1 MKLQDLLEGLDYKC
15 LQGNMNTEID
25 QIIYDSRIK
34 TKGGLFIAI
43 EGYQTDGHKYI
54 DAAIENGAKVIVLR
68 KPVEIKE
75 EGITVIQM
83 PDTRLGMAVIAN
95 NKYGHPSKAFKLVGV
110 TGTNGKTSITF
121 LLGQLLENYKEK
133 IGIIGTIENRIGKQV
148 LKAERTTPESLDL
161 QRLFKKMVDEK
172 VDTALMEVSSHA
184 LALKRTV
191 GCEFNVG
198 IFTNLT
204 QDHLDFHKTMENY
217 AEAKAK
223 LFKCCEVG
231 VINVDSPW
239 YETMEKGATCKIV
252 SYGID
257 HEADYRATDIQIT
270 ATGVNY
276 NLQCEA
282 GKFAISVPIP
292 GKFTV
297 YNTLAVIAAAR
308 ALGLPMTHIIESLKE
323 VSGVPGRVQSF
334 TSSQG
339 YSVLVDYAHTPDG
352 LENVLETVKE
362 FAKGR
367 IITVFGCGGD
377 RDKTKRPIMGSIAAK
392 YSDHVII
399 TSDNPRTENPYT
411 IIDEVEVGVKRKIVN
426 YDKVEDRESAI
437 KMALKEAQKDDVV
450 LIAGKG
456 HENYQILKD
465 RIIHFDDCE
474 VVKAYLQEEVNETD
488 N

>member
-1 MKLQDLLEGLDYKC
+1 MKLNDLLVGLNYKC
-15 LQGNMNTEID
+15 IQGNMEQEVN

-34 TKGGLFIAI
+34 TKSGLFIAI

-54 DAAIENGAKVIVLR
+54 DAAIENGAKVLLIQ
-68 KPVEIKE
+68 KMVEVSDKT
-75 EGITVIQM
+75 ITIIQTE
-83 PDTRLGMAVIAN
+83 DTRLGMAMVAGN
-95 NKYGHPSKAFKLVGV
+95 AYGHPSKEFELVGV

-121 LLGQLLENYKEK
+121 LLGQLIEAYQQKV
-133 IGIIGTIENRIGKQV
+133 GIIGTIENRIGSQI

-161 QRLFKKMVDEK
+161 QRLFRKMADESVD
-172 VDTALMEVSSHA
+172 VALMEVSSHA
-184 LALKRTV
+184 LELKRTF
-191 GCEFNVG
+191 GSKFRVG

-217 AEAKAK
+217 AKAKAK
-223 LFKCCEVG
+223 LFKCCETGIV
-231 VINVDSPW
+231 NVDSD
-239 YETMEKGATCKIV
+239 YIHLITEGATCKLV
-252 SYGID
+252 SYGI
-257 HEADYRATDIQIT
+257 EKAADYHAADIVIS
-270 ATGVNY
+270 AAGVNY
-276 NLQCEA
+276 TLTCPEGTFNVT
-282 GKFAISVPIP
+282 VPIP

-308 ALGLPMTHIIESLKE
+308 SLNMPMNHIIETLAK

-334 TSSQG
+334 TSKEG

-352 LENVLETVKE
+352 LENVLSTIKE

-377 RDKTKRPIMGSIAAK
+377 RDRTKRPIMGRIAAK

-399 TSDNPRTENPYT
+399 TSDNPRTEEPLQ
-411 IIDEVEVGVKRKIVN
+411 ILDEVEVGVKEVAKN
-426 YDKVEDRESAI
+426 YDKIESRELAI
-437 KMALKEAQKDDVV
+437 RAALDEAKEHDVV

-474 VVKAYLQEEVNETD
+474 VVRTYLQEER
-488 N
+488 